1 MKGNKMKR
9 YKIQGKMRKDNAIG
23 IFYYNVVIILANN
36 ENEAWDEFNNN
47 WETINYKPTITE
59 VIK

>member
-1 MKGNKMKR
+1 MKQ

-59 VIK
+59 VTEWMY